1 MEENF
6 FSLNLMGETK
16 ETMETLSRVNEDTIE
31 STQVVFQL
39 KTGETITLHPDE
51 ITLHYEIKSDF

>member
-16 ETMETLSRVNEDTIE
+16 ETMETLSGINEDTIE
-31 STQVVFQL
+31 STQVKIQW

-51 ITLHYEIKSDF
+51 ITMHYEIKSDF